1 MTAFT
6 SRNLLLRAALTVAG
20 AVVLSAGACPI
31 SENTITP
38 PGDPVPTTLAIVS
51 GNNQQQTVGTE
62 LANPLVVRLDD
73 QFGDPMAGETV
84 TFAVTQGDGSLV
96 TASVQTDANGEAS
109 ATWTL
114 GITAGTDHQVTATV
128 SGTSVAATFGAQA
141 DPDVPAVIGV
151 FDGDGQQALVGNA
164 VATAPA
170 VQVRD
175 QYNNGVP
182 GVEVTF
188 AVTVGGGAVTSPVDT
203 TDATGIARV
212 GSWILGSGGTN
223 ALTGTAT
230 ATGLAGNPAN
240 FGATGVLTLFNIE
253 VRFSAGGQTI
263 TPTQQQAFLNA
274 AARWTSIIVGDLPD
288 QVLSTPASTCVS
300 ASHPALD
307 ETVDDVVIY
316 VIAEAIDGAFG
327 TVGQG
332 GPCRVRPSSPS
343 LPFFGGMIFDT
354 ADLNRL
360 ETDGDLEA
368 VIAHEMGHVFG
379 FGTLWG
385 PPLSYLQDPTDTL
398 PATPVDTYFNGSA
411 AIAAF
416 DAAGGAAYVG
426 AKVPVE
432 NDNAQFG
439 EGSLNGHWRESV
451 FDTELMTPRLDGGVT
466 NPLSEVTAAS
476 MEDLGYTINAGGSDS
491 YALPAP
497 PAAAAPVGR
506 VIVLDD
512 IWRGPIYRVDTAG
525 RVVGVVRRQW

>member
-6 SRNLLLRAALTVAG
+6 SHKLLLRAALTVAG

-31 SENTITP
+31 DETSITP

-84 TFAVTQGDGSLV
+84 TFAVTQGDGSLA

-128 SGTSVAATFGAQA
+128 SGTSVTATFGAQA

-182 GVEVTF
+182 GVEVAF
-188 AVTVGGGAVTSPVDT
+188 AVTVGGGAVTGALDT
-203 TDATGIARV
+203 TDVAGIARV
-212 GSWILGSGGTN
+212 GSWILGSDGTN

-253 VRFSAGGQTI
+253 VRFSDSGQTI

-288 QVLSTPASTCVS
+288 QPLSTPASTCVS
-300 ASHPALD
+300 AWHPALN
-307 ETVDDVVIY
+307 ETIDDVVIY

-332 GPCRVRPSSPS
+332 GPCRVRSSS
-343 LPFFGGMIFDT
+343 LTFFGGMIFDT

-379 FGTLWG
+379 FGTLWD
-385 PPLSYLQDPTDTL
+385 PLGYLQDPTDTL
-398 PATPVDTYFNGSA
+398 PASPLDTYFNGSA

-416 DAAGGAAYVG
+416 DAAGGDTYALG
-426 AKVPVE
+426 QKVPVE
-432 NDNAQFG
+432 NDNTQFG

-466 NPLSEVTAAS
+466 NQLSAVTAGS
-476 MEDLGYTINAGGSDS
+476 MEDIGYTINPGGSDS

-506 VIVLDD
+506 VIMLDD
-512 IWRGPIYRVDTAG
+512 IWRGPIYRVDAAG
-525 RVVGVVRRQW
+525 RVVGLVRRQW